1 MTRGCSI
8 ALLVAAGLAG
18 VAIAV
23 AVVAA
28 ISFRGVAPR
37 SELTAAEKSLL
48 VQVDDLVAFGIVPR
62 TGRTTESF
70 RAKRNVDGSLE
81 LEYAYRGEDATP
93 PFSLKSEA
101 EVCETDVSAAD
112 SLAARV
118 SAYRLGFRLA
128 GEKGTELCDQ
138 PAPAG
143 VGAGTYLGQVRSHGR
158 PVGCALVTRRG
169 RTVFSVLLSGVF
181 IDDAE
186 DWAAL
191 LGPRLAREGSVTVGE
206 P

>member
-143 VGAGTYLGQVRSHGR
+143 VGAGTSGRSARTAGQS
-158 PVGCALVTRRG
+158 
-169 RTVFSVLLSGVF
+169 
-181 IDDAE
+181 
-186 DWAAL
+186 AA
-191 LGPRLAREGSVTVGE
+191 PW
-206 P
+206 